1 MSIAIGG
8 MVGAISRFLIRNIEL
23 SIPLDTLAIN
33 ILGSFLLA
41 LILTLAIENLKMH
54 NDVKVGLTAGFFGA
68 FTTFSSVC
76 QESVTMLSKG
86 QTPLAVVYIIVT
98 VVLGMAAAYT
108 GYRLAKRLEARGTD
122 SEEGD

>member
-54 NDVKVGLTAGFFGA
+54 NDVKVGLTVGFFGA

-76 QESVTMLSKG
+76 QESVAMLSKG

-98 VVLGMAAAYT
+98 VVLGMAAAYA
-108 GYRLAKRLEARGTD
+108 GYRLAKWLEARGTD